1 MRHPSPRFL
10 CLRCADCA
18 HQKLVA
24 FSCKKRG
31 FCPACGD
38 RRMAETAAHLVD
50 YVIPRV
56 SVRQWVL
63 SFPIP
68 LRLLFA
74 AHPELLTPVLQ
85 IIHRV
90 IATFLI
96 KQAGLKRTEADTG
109 AVTLIQR
116 FGSAAN
122 LNIHR
127 STQTTSRIEAT
138 MAATRSSAIAVTI
151 RGRVDLADRR
161 VCRGTLPYL
170 RRPRSGAGADAPV
183 RRPPAR
189 CMSRFRLRNP
199 RRRSATPATRRS
211 GSGVGRGRG
220 AARVAA
226 AGRVSGCRVELN
238 VITFERSTFQR
249 ITIAY
254 YVMIELNHHDV

>member
-38 RRMAETAAHLVD
+38 RRMVETAAHLVD

-85 IIHRV
+85 IVYRV
-90 IATFLI
+90 ISTFLI
-96 KQAGLKRTEADTG
+96 KQAGLQRTEADTG
-109 AVTLIQR
+109 AITLIQR

-122 LNIHR
+122 LNIHLHCLVLDGVYR
-127 STQTTSRIEAT
+127 TTEGVPVFHAARAPTDGELQALLSRIIRRI
-138 MAATRSSAIAVTI
+138 MQLLTRKGYLIES
-151 RGRVDLADRR
+151 RGWP
-161 VCRGTLPYL
+161 TWPKPIEM
-170 RRPRSGAGADAPV
+170 PRSGPCK
-183 RRPPAR
+183 RRPAPTA
-189 CMSRFRLRNP
+189 L
-199 RRRSATPATRRS
+199 RS
-211 GSGVGRGRG
+211 GPW
-220 AARVAA
+220 
-226 AGRVSGCRVELN
+226 
-238 VITFERSTFQR
+238 
-249 ITIAY
+249 
-254 YVMIELNHHDV
+254 